1 VKTLRRT
8 ALFFAATALV
18 GPGVC
23 PASRPLVGAQVWFA
37 PGEYDQP
44 EEIDRVFRTM
54 AEQRLSVARVSLV
67 RNYIETSPGH
77 WDFTL
82 FDRVFAAAE
91 KHNIKIAATL
101 WPHGKVPPVGEV
113 PASDAELATGEV
125 YLQKVVGRYRS
136 SPALDTWILRNE
148 PGQVPANNPLA
159 VAKFR
164 VWLKARYKTIDALN
178 RAWLGA
184 SMWPY
189 REPFQS
195 FDEIAFDSRWQAISV
210 SFWPVPLLDWKAF
223 WREHVAWYLEWIA
236 TRVRALDGRHL
247 LHTNGVGGGRNPG
260 AVSQE
265 FPRWRN
271 FLDTLGI
278 SAYPQQYTEFGH
290 ASYTNCL
297 AYATDLLRGAMEPKP
312 VWITETPGGT
322 VSLRIFA
329 ERPIPTA
336 RPAETA
342 QWVWTG
348 IGGGAERI
356 LFWLLNARHK
366 SREVGEFGMLDY
378 LDRPSDRLEAVSAAV
393 RTIESHAALFDAAKP
408 LESPVTL
415 IASLDSMALIDVR
428 VGPTAPARER
438 NAHIHCLLGLHRTLG
453 ELGLNVRVKHIH
465 EYDWRAK
472 SPKPRLAILPH
483 AIAIPEEQ
491 ARDVEAFVRNGNS
504 VLATGLSGFHG
515 PEGRFWPMA
524 KTFPLEGVFGARP
537 REVRTLAETAK
548 LEMLSPPLTVPAYAW
563 VTEIYPGGAQVIGS
577 HEGRPA
583 AVRYKAGQGE
593 SVWIPSPIGVAA
605 LHGDNKPLAAL
616 LRKVVEPVANQFP
629 FRFTEH
635 QPDMLLRT
643 MQSGASYITV
653 VANTSAETR
662 SVRMEKPSGLSPKV
676 IWGKTDALIEGAVQV
691 PARDTVVLGWQ

>member
-1 VKTLRRT
+1 VKTLRLT
-8 ALFFAATALV
+8 ALWFATIALV
-18 GPGVC
+18 APGVC
-23 PASRPLVGAQVWFA
+23 PAGRPLVGAQVWFA

-44 EEIDRVFRTM
+44 EEIDRIFRTM

-67 RNYIETSPGH
+67 RNYIENAPGK

-91 KHNIKIAATL
+91 RHKIKIAATL
-101 WPHGKVPPVGEV
+101 WAHGKVPPVGEV
-113 PASDAELATGEV
+113 PASEAELAEGEI

-148 PGQVPANNPLA
+148 PGQAPVNNPLA
-159 VAKFR
+159 VARFR

-189 REPFQS
+189 REPFRS
-195 FDEIAFDSRWQAISV
+195 FDEFVFDSRWQAISV

-223 WREHVAWYLEWIA
+223 WREHVAWYLGWIA
-236 TRVRALDGRHL
+236 TRVRALDGQHL
-247 LHTNGVGGGRNPG
+247 LHTNGVGGGRNPS
-260 AVSQE
+260 AYSQD
-265 FPRWRN
+265 FTTWRS

-278 SAYPQQYTEFGH
+278 SAYPQQYTEFGRLN
-290 ASYTNCL
+290 YTYSL

-329 ERPIPTA
+329 ERPMPTT
-336 RPAETA
+336 RPSEIA

-378 LDRPSDRLEAVSAAV
+378 LGQPSDRLEAVAAAV
-393 RTIESHAALFDAAKP
+393 RTMDSHAALFDAAKT

-415 IASLDSMALIDVR
+415 IVSLDSLALLDVR
-428 VGPTAPARER
+428 VGSTAPARER
-438 NAHIHCLLGLHRTLG
+438 NAHIHCLLGLHRTLA
-453 ELGLNVRVKHIH
+453 ELGLNVRIKHIH
-465 EYDWRAK
+465 EYDWRTK
-472 SPKPRLAILPH
+472 SAKPRLVILPH
-483 AIAIPEEQ
+483 AIAISEEH

-504 VLATGLSGFHG
+504 VLATGLSGFYG

-524 KTFPLEGVFGARP
+524 KDFPLERVFGARP
-537 REVRTLAETAK
+537 REVHTLGEEARVD
-548 LEMLSPPLTVPAYAW
+548 MLSPALTVPAYSW
-563 VTEIYPGGAQVIGS
+563 VTEISTRGAQVIGRQN
-577 HEGRPA
+577 GWPA
-583 AVRYKAGQGE
+583 AVRHKEGPGG
-593 SVWIPSPIGVAA
+593 SIWIPAPIGVAA
-605 LHGDNKPLAAL
+605 LHGDNKPLAQI
-616 LRKVVEPVANQFP
+616 LRMAVSPVADQFP

-635 QPDMLLRT
+635 QPGMLLRT
-643 MQSGASYITV
+643 LQSGTSYITV

-662 SVRMEKPSGLSPKV
+662 SVRLERPTGLSPKL
-676 IWGKTDALIEGAVQV
+676 IWGRSDAIGGGALRV
-691 PARDTVVLGWQ
+691 PPRDTLVLMWQ